1 MVSIL
6 AVYHKK
12 LKISTPWDEKKNFF
26 DNILT
31 TESRKKNPLWK
42 LTEEIRTQNSR
53 AARVHKEFGRAEFF
67 HESAPAF
74 RFR

>member
-31 TESRKKNPLWK
+31 TELPPKYAKM
-42 LTEEIRTQNSR
+42 RTNL
-53 AARVHKEFGRAEFF
+53 HF
-67 HESAPAF
+67 
-74 RFR
+74 